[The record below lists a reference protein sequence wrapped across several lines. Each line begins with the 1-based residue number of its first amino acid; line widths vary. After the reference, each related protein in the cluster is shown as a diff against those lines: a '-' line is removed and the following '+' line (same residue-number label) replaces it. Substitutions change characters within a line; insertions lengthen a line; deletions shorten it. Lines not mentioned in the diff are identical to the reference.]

1 MGSVPSRNSKRIA
14 PRMIS
19 ATGRFYLQALILIL
33 VCCLPHSEI
42 SAAPTK
48 YWDGGAGT
56 SNWGDGDNWKPNG
69 VPSIWN
75 PVDLTG
81 ANTININVAATTYD
95 LNLNNSG
102 LVLTILSGN
111 SLTVTG
117 NLTLTSG
124 TLNTEGSFPTVSG
137 SVSLTGGT
145 VGYTASG
152 GSQTVAVQSY
162 GNLTISGGG
171 TKTLAGSIT
180 PSGVLTI
187 SGGIFDL
194 GSYTANRTSAGGTLT
209 VSNGA
214 TLSIGGTNTLPSNY
228 STHSI
233 GATSTINYAGANQTV
248 ATLNSSQNYGH
259 LTISGSG
266 TKTLGGDMT
275 VRGTLTITGATL
287 ADGGY
292 TLSANG
298 NISNSTSHTGTGK
311 ILLSGGSSAHSLAGG
326 GSYTNLELNDANGA
340 TLAGTVGIAG
350 DLTVSGGTFDLGSY
364 TADRT
369 SAGGTLTV
377 SSGATL
383 SIGGTN
389 TLPSNYSTHSIG
401 ATSTINY
408 AGANQTVA
416 TLNSSQNYGHLTISG
431 SGTKTLAGDMTVR
444 GTLTITG
451 ATLADGGYTL
461 SANGNI
467 SNSTSHT
474 GTGKILLSGGSSAHS
489 LAGGGSYTNLELND
503 ANGATLASNMTVNGS
518 LTLTSGKIT
527 TNANTLSIS
536 STGSVSRTSGHVVG
550 NLQKYMAT
558 GATSKTFEVGDAS
571 SYTPVDVSF
580 ASVSTGGNLTAATTV
595 GDHPSIGTSTISPSK
610 SVNRYWT
617 LANSSIVFTDYSAT
631 FNFVSGDV
639 DGGANTSLFIV
650 GKYEASV
657 WSSPAVGTRTST
669 STQATGLTGFGDFQV
684 GESAILSVTVS
695 DSIFAFGFS
704 PINTWLTPQTSVMR
718 NDGNVAE
725 DFVGEISQFT
735 EGGYLW
741 DISSTINGAD
751 TIRAQWSTTS
761 ETGPWTDISAYD
773 AIFNIATNVAVND
786 SVVFWFRI
794 QTPTTTSSYN
804 EHSSTLTVT
813 AQKY

>member
-1 MGSVPSRNSKRIA
+1 MGSVPSLDSKRIA

-33 VCCLPHSEI
+33 VCCLLHGEI

-56 SNWGDGDNWKPNG
+56 NNWGDGDNWKPNG
-69 VPSIWN
+69 VPTIYN
-75 PVDLTG
+75 PVSLDG
-81 ANTININVAATTYD
+81 ADVININVAAITFD
-95 LNLNNSG
+95 LDLNNSG

-111 SLTVTG
+111 SLTVSG
-117 NLTLTSG
+117 NLTVTSG
-124 TLNTEGSFPTVSG
+124 TLNTESSFPTVSG
-137 SVSLTGGT
+137 SVSLIGGT

-162 GNLTISGGG
+162 GKLTISGGG
-171 TKTLAGSIT
+171 TKTLAGTVGIA
-180 PSGVLTI
+180 GDLTI
-187 SGGIFDL
+187 SGGTFDL

-214 TLSIGGTNTLPSNY
+214 TLSIGGTGTLPSNY

-233 GATSTINYAGANQTV
+233 GSTSTINYAGTNQSV

-266 TKTLGGDMT
+266 TKTL
-275 VRGTLTITGATL
+275 
-287 ADGGY
+287 
-292 TLSANG
+292 
-298 NISNSTSHTGTGK
+298 
-311 ILLSGGSSAHSLAGG
+311 
-326 GSYTNLELNDANGA
+326 
-340 TLAGTVGIAG
+340 AGTVGVAG
-350 DLTVSGGTFDLGSY
+350 NLTISGGTFDLGSY
-364 TADRT
+364 TSNRT

-377 SSGATL
+377 SNGATL
-383 SIGGTN
+383 SIGGTG
-389 TLPSNYSTHSIG
+389 TVPSNYSTHSIG
-401 ATSTINY
+401 ATGTINY
-408 AGANQTVA
+408 AGTNQSVA

-451 ATLADGGYTL
+451 ASLADGGYTL

-467 SNSTSHT
+467 SNSSSHT
-474 GTGKILLSGGSSAHS
+474 GTGKILLTGGLSVHS
-489 LAGGGSYTNLELND
+489 LSGGGSYTNLELND
-503 ANGATLASNMTVNGS
+503 ANGGTLTSNMTVNGN

-536 STGSVSRTSGHVVG
+536 STGSVLRTTGHVVG
-550 NLQKYMAT
+550 NLQKYIAT

-580 ASVSTGGNLTAATTV
+580 VSVSTGGNLTAATTV
-595 GDHPSIGTSTISPSK
+595 GDHPNIDTSPICPSK

-617 LANSSIVFTDYSAT
+617 LTNSGIVFTNYSTT

-639 DGGANTSLFIV
+639 DGGANTNSFIV
-650 GKYEASV
+650 GKYTAGV
-657 WSSPAVGTRTST
+657 WSSPTVGTRTST
-669 STQATGLTGFGDFQV
+669 STQATGLTSFSDFQV
-684 GESAILSVTVS
+684 GEPAILSVTVS

-704 PINTWLTPQTSVMR
+704 PKNTWLTPQTSKMR

-725 DFVGEISQFT
+725 NFVGEISQFT

-741 DISSTINGAD
+741 DISSTTNGAD
-751 TIRAQWSTTS
+751 TIRAQWSTAS

-794 QTPTTTSSYN
+794 QTPISTSSYN

-813 AQKY
+813 AQEY